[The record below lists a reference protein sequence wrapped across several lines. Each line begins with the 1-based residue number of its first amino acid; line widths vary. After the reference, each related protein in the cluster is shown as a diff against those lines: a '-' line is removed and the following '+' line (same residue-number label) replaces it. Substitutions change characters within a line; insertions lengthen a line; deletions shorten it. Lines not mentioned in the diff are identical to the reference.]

1 MTKSRFNSNVL
12 RVSVVGLSVALLTVC
27 AWISIPIGAV
37 PVTLQ
42 LFAVFAIA
50 GLLDLKIGVLS
61 MISYLLLGVVGV
73 PVFANYK
80 SGAAVLQGATGG
92 YIIGMLIAVIIVNL
106 FKYIKIKPILFLVL
120 GMIVGLIVCYIFGTL
135 WFYFVFA
142 KTGNSKTIM
151 EILSICVF
159 PFVIPDLVKIA
170 LAAVLVDRL
179 RLPLEKIG
187 FNYNKKSRSFVA
199 E

>member
-1 MTKSRFNSNVL
+1 MTKSRFNSNHL

-135 WFYFVFA
+135 WFYY
-142 KTGNSKTIM
+142 K
-151 EILSICVF
+151 
-159 PFVIPDLVKIA
+159 
-170 LAAVLVDRL
+170 
-179 RLPLEKIG
+179 
-187 FNYNKKSRSFVA
+187 
-199 E
+199 